1 MKAGYGDGGDQ
12 KRREREKG
20 SRVYLVETA
29 PGESIPSISDAMEAK
44 KTVAERLIEL
54 IRMTADQLNE
64 QRVIARGKPGPFDN
78 SGIPG
83 LQIPEKVRQEIIEAE
98 LKSGEISN

>member
-1 MKAGYGDGGDQ
+1 MLMTAIKNAA
-12 KRREREKG
+12 KEKT

-29 PGESIPSISDAMEAK
+29 PGESIPSISDAMQAK

-54 IRMTADQLNE
+54 VRMTADQLHE
-64 QRVIARGKPGPFDN
+64 QRVIARGKPGPFDD

-83 LQIPEKVRQEIIEAE
+83 LQIPEKIRQEIIEAE
-98 LKSGEISN
+98 LQSGEISN

>member
-1 MKAGYGDGGDQ
+1 
-12 KRREREKG
+12 
-20 SRVYLVETA
+20 
-29 PGESIPSISDAMEAK
+29 MEAK

-54 IRMTADQLNE
+54 IHMTADQLNK
-64 QRVIARGKPGPFDN
+64 QLVIARGKPGSFDDLDIPDD

-83 LQIPEKVRQEIIEAE
+83 LRIPEKIRQEIIEAE

>member
-1 MKAGYGDGGDQ
+1 MRNIAGFTDRHRADNC
-12 KRREREKG
+12 RRGVLLGK
-20 SRVYLVETA
+20 
-29 PGESIPSISDAMEAK
+29 IPSINNAMEAK

-54 IRMTADQLNE
+54 LRMTADQLNE
-64 QRVIARGKPGPFDN
+64 QRVIARGKPGPFDD

-83 LQIPEKVRQEIIEAE
+83 LQIPEKIRQEIIEAE